1 MLWQNDN
8 AIIIGRHQNLSEEID
23 KDYTREQGIKVVRRT
38 TGGGAVYHDLG
49 NLNYSFIADYEPG
62 GSMQEFADVAVEA
75 LRSLGVRAK
84 FGGKNDILID
94 GKKISGTAQRI
105 CGNRML
111 FHGCLLFDSDL
122 SRLDRSLRARPEKY
136 SSRAVKSARSRVGN
150 LKDYLGEDMG
160 LLQLKEY
167 LVKAFLQDGKYQ
179 ILHTKDL
186 VKNKQQEIQKL
197 KHDKY
202 DSWEWNYGASM
213 KYTAHNC
220 KRFDGGTVE
229 AYMDIRGGKIEKC
242 RICGDFMA
250 LRPVE
255 EIAGGLVGTRYRY
268 EDVLEV
274 LKHFPVSDYFGTI
287 GGHEVASVICF

>member
-1 MLWQNDN
+1 
-8 AIIIGRHQNLSEEID
+8 
-23 KDYTREQGIKVVRRT
+23 
-38 TGGGAVYHDLG
+38 
-49 NLNYSFIADYEPG
+49 
-62 GSMQEFADVAVEA
+62 
-75 LRSLGVRAK
+75 
-84 FGGKNDILID
+84 
-94 GKKISGTAQRI
+94 
-105 CGNRML
+105 
-111 FHGCLLFDSDL
+111 
-122 SRLDRSLRARPEKY
+122 
-136 SSRAVKSARSRVGN
+136 
-150 LKDYLGEDMG
+150 
-160 LLQLKEY
+160 
-167 LVKAFLQDGKYQ
+167 
-179 ILHTKDL
+179 
-186 VKNKQQEIQKL
+186 
-197 KHDKY
+197 
-202 DSWEWNYGASM
+202 M